1 MAKPSKERGIKEHID
16 YRLSVLDASWFSLY
30 TDGSLDIKYHSL
42 SKVDKE
48 LINAEINDIISSYQA
63 IQKIMRGLNHG

>member
-1 MAKPSKERGIKEHID
+1 MSKPSKERGIKEHID